1 MMDLDQYVGLPW
13 KLGGRDRRGLDCFGL
28 VRLVL
33 AEQAGILLPDWL
45 DDPDALARSVND
57 RCRAFER
64 HRPDMDF
71 FLPVPPF
78 RQQVLD
84 IAAFFRG
91 GVMWHMGIL
100 VEYPD
105 IILHIEDTTGSQR
118 ESLSRRPDLR
128 AQLGGFYRA
137 RCR

>member
-13 KLGGRDRRGLDCFGL
+13 KLGGRDSRGLDCFGL

-45 DDPDALARSVND
+45 DDPDALARSVSD

-71 FLPVPPF
+71 FLPVSPF